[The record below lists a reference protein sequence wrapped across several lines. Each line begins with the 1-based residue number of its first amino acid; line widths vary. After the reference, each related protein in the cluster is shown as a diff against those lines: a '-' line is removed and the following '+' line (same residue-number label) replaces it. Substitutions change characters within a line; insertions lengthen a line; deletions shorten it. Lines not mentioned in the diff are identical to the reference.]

1 MNRRSPRKVTEAQ
14 LLPRLPRICLRLPGT
29 TETTS
34 WGHPTFKAGGKTFC
48 VLERL
53 KGHLTMC
60 FMLPGP
66 DAAATLK
73 LPRFLE
79 TPYVGKK
86 GGVSLIVDTAPDWRE
101 VEELALRSY
110 CEVAPDRLRALVYSG

>member
-14 LLPRLPRICLRLPGT
+14 LLPRFRRICLRLPGT

-48 VLERL
+48 VLERY

-60 FMLPGP
+60 FRLSIP
-66 DAAATLK
+66 DAVATLAS
-73 LPRFLE
+73 PRFLE

-86 GGVSLIVDTAPDWRE
+86 GGVSLIVDTTPDWSE
-101 VEELALRSY
+101 VEELVLKSY
-110 CEVAPDRLRALVYSG
+110 CESAPDRL